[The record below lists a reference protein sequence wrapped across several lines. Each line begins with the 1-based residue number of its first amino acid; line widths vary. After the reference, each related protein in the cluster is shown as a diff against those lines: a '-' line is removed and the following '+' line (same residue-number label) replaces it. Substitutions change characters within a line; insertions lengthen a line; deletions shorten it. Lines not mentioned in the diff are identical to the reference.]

1 MYLSNAID
9 ELQILNAEL
18 AMDNDRAD
26 ERQKREEQ
34 QRYHNE
40 CMRTFFDST
49 VKPAIF
55 EKLDIVALAEAIK
68 DCQNNYGP
76 FAHAEIGSIIMDAVT
91 AWERGE

>member
-1 MYLSNAID
+1 MDLNEAIS

-18 AMDNDRAD
+18 QMENDRAD
-26 ERQKREEQ
+26 ERQRREE

-40 CMRTFFDST
+40 CMRNFFDGT

-76 FAHAEIGSIIMDAVT
+76 FVHAQIGSIIMDAVN
-91 AWERGE
+91 AWEQGE